1 MSSAEEIRERFVGS
15 QDMSRFYSPRQPKKN
30 ILHICFS
37 FVVKENLHCHR
48 YDHTHILVILIIREA
63 FEELAMR
70 LEILE
75 HEREEKAAMAR

>member
-1 MSSAEEIRERFVGS
+1 MIKSTAYI
-15 QDMSRFYSPRQPKKN
+15 
-30 ILHICFS
+30 
-37 FVVKENLHCHR
+37 NLHS
-48 YDHTHILVILIIREA
+48 DVKREA

>member
-1 MSSAEEIRERFVGS
+1 MVNVTST
-15 QDMSRFYSPRQPKKN
+15 
-30 ILHICFS
+30 
-37 FVVKENLHCHR
+37 
-48 YDHTHILVILIIREA
+48 HTLLILITREA

>member
-1 MSSAEEIRERFVGS
+1 MVNAMST
-15 QDMSRFYSPRQPKKN
+15 
-30 ILHICFS
+30 
-37 FVVKENLHCHR
+37 
-48 YDHTHILVILIIREA
+48 HTLLISITREA